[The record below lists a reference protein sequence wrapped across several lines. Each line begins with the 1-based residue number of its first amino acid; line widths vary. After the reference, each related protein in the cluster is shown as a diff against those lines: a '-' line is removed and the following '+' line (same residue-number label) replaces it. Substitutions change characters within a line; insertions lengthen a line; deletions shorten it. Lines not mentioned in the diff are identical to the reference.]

1 MNLNTLNEKLMEIT
15 KHEEDYKNGKEN
27 SSLSDFK
34 TKNINNE
41 DILYISLK
49 DIIEYH
55 CGSLI
60 SIKKHSRFQSFPKHC
75 HDGIEINYMYS
86 GSCRQH
92 INDKVYELTKG
103 QALLLD
109 SETIHMIEPLNS
121 DDILLNINIEKDFFT
136 TNFFNRF
143 SNDSILISF
152 FLNSITNGVKHD
164 NFLLFHSED
173 SERLKFYICEL
184 MCEWLDPSIVSK
196 DIMESLITLIVSELV
211 ISYKNDFTNNTDR
224 LGKTPII
231 PILRYIEKNYA
242 KCTLNSTAKVFNL
255 NPNYLS
261 NLLKKHTH
269 YSYRELIQI
278 QKLKVSEQLLK
289 TSNLSISEVANS
301 AGYENVSFFYKKF
314 KEHFHCLPGEYR
326 TKYSKK

>member
-92 INDKVYELTKG
+92 INDKVY
-103 QALLLD
+103 
-109 SETIHMIEPLNS
+109 
-121 DDILLNINIEKDFFT
+121 
-136 TNFFNRF
+136 
-143 SNDSILISF
+143 
-152 FLNSITNGVKHD
+152 
-164 NFLLFHSED
+164 
-173 SERLKFYICEL
+173 
-184 MCEWLDPSIVSK
+184 
-196 DIMESLITLIVSELV
+196 
-211 ISYKNDFTNNTDR
+211 
-224 LGKTPII
+224 
-231 PILRYIEKNYA
+231 
-242 KCTLNSTAKVFNL
+242 
-255 NPNYLS
+255 
-261 NLLKKHTH
+261 
-269 YSYRELIQI
+269 
-278 QKLKVSEQLLK
+278 
-289 TSNLSISEVANS
+289 
-301 AGYENVSFFYKKF
+301 
-314 KEHFHCLPGEYR
+314 
-326 TKYSKK
+326 